1 MKAKLFIGPM
11 SKNIVDAIIE
21 YSNKNDIQ
29 LGLIPSRR
37 QVEIDGGYV
46 NNWTTKDFCEYVR
59 NKTNNILLV
68 RDHGGPL
75 QGNTEDDGLVSFIE
89 DCEYFDVVQV
99 DVWKKHKNYNEGLEA
114 TIEMIKLGH
123 SKNPNLF
130 YEIGTE
136 EAIRPFSSEE
146 LDKLITDL
154 KIRLPKEIYPK
165 IKYAVIQSGTA
176 LKGNKN
182 IGKYDNSRLIE
193 MLEVVKK
200 HQLIS
205 KEHNGDY
212 IDDYIL
218 NDKFKC
224 GLETINVAPEF
235 GQLETQVILEEIGSD
250 IELFEQ
256 FYRLCY
262 DSKRWVKW
270 VNEDFDPN
278 QNKLELINI
287 CGHYVFSNP
296 DFISIKKHLPSDID
310 RKIKNK
316 ITERIN
322 RFMTNI
328 QMNNY
333 DILMEYFNM
342 FSNKDLDGLLSLFDE
357 DVTLVDWEISANGK
371 ENVLKANQ
379 NIFNLVN
386 TIKVNIINVFE
397 KENEFCCQ
405 LVITINETDVI
416 EVVDIIKFKNNKIIS
431 VKAYKG

>member
-11 SKNIVDAIIE
+11 SKNIVDVIID
-21 YSNKNDIQ
+21 YSNKNNIQ

-46 NNWTTKDFCEYVR
+46 NNWKTKDFCEYVK
-59 NKTNNILLV
+59 NKTNNVLLV

-75 QGNTEDDGLVSFIE
+75 QGSSEDDGLNSFIE
-89 DCEYFDVVQV
+89 DCKYFDVVHI
-99 DVWKKHKNYNEGLEA
+99 DVWKKFKNYSEGLDA
-114 TIEMIKLGH
+114 TIKMIELGY
-123 SKNPNLF
+123 SINPNLF

-146 LDKLITDL
+146 VDRLITDL
-154 KIRLPKEIYPK
+154 KTKLPKEIFSK
-165 IKYAVIQSGTA
+165 IQYAVIQSGTA

-200 HQLIS
+200 HKLIS

-235 GQLETQVILEEIGSD
+235 GQLETQVILEEIGSN
-250 IELFEQ
+250 IELFEK
-256 FYRLCY
+256 FYKLCY

-270 VNEDFDPN
+270 VNEDFNPN
-278 QNKLELINI
+278 ENKLELINI
-287 CGHYVFSNP
+287 CGHYVFSHP
-296 DFISIKKHLPSDID
+296 EFSLIKKSLSSDID
-310 RKIKNK
+310 DKIKNK
-316 ITERIN
+316 ITERIK
-322 RFMTNI
+322 RFMNNI
-328 QMNNY
+328 KINNY
-333 DILMEYFNM
+333 NILMDYFDL
-342 FSNKDLDGLLSLFDE
+342 FSNKNLNGLSSIFDE
-357 DVTLVDWEISANGK
+357 DITLVDWEISADGK
-371 ENVLKANQ
+371 ESVLKANQ
-379 NIFNLVN
+379 NIFNSVN
-386 TIKVNIINVFE
+386 TIKVNVLNVFE
-397 KENEFCCQ
+397 KENTFSCQ
-405 LVITINETDVI
+405 LVITINDTETID
-416 EVVDIIKFKNNKIIS
+416 VVDIIEFKNNKITS